1 MSVVGEK
8 RERILDPI
16 ARMSE
21 VLFGLIMA
29 LTFTTTLELTAG
41 RDDVRTLLVGVTGCN
56 IAWGLVDAVM
66 FLIASMIGRGH
77 GLLTIRAVR
86 AAARPDDAHRAIAA
100 ALPPVLSA
108 VLTRDDLDRV
118 RQRLVGMPDLAPP
131 TLTRDDWLGALA
143 VFLLV
148 FLSTCPVVVPFLF
161 FTDVGLAVRLSNVV
175 AIVMMFGVGY
185 TLAKHAGFSP
195 WRTGL
200 GFVALGVV
208 LVAITIA
215 LGG

>member
-1 MSVVGEK
+1 MRVSAQE
-8 RERILDPI
+8 REAILDPI

-41 RDDVRTLLVGVTGCN
+41 RDDVRTLLVGVIGCN

-66 FLIASMIGRGH
+66 YLIASLVGRGH
-77 GLLTIRAVR
+77 GFLAIRAVR
-86 AAARPDDAHRAIAA
+86 AATQPEDAHRLIVGAMPPLLSTFLTSDDVERVRLRLIAA
-100 ALPPVLSA
+100 
-108 VLTRDDLDRV
+108 TDIH
-118 RQRLVGMPDLAPP
+118 PP
-131 TLTRDDWLGALA
+131 TLTREDWLGAA
-143 VFLLV
+143 GVFLLV

-161 FTDVGLAVRLSNVV
+161 LTNVGVAVRLSNLV
-175 AIVMMFGVGY
+175 AILMMFAVGY
-185 TLAKHAGFSP
+185 TLARHAGFSP
-195 WRTGL
+195 WWTGL
-200 GFVALGVV
+200 AFVALGVA

>member
-1 MSVVGEK
+1 MSVAPEE
-8 RERILDPI
+8 RERVLDPI

-77 GLLTIRAVR
+77 GFLTIRAVR

-108 VLTRDDLDRV
+108 ILTRDDLDRV

-161 FTDVGLAVRLSNVV
+161 VADVGLAVRLSNLV
-175 AIVMMFGVGY
+175 AIVMMFGVGS
-185 TLAKHAGFSP
+185 TLARHAGFSP
-195 WRTGL
+195 WWTGL
-200 GFVALGVV
+200 AFVALGVV

>member
-1 MSVVGEK
+1 MIVSARE

-29 LTFTTTLELTAG
+29 LTFTTTLEVTAG
-41 RDDVRTLLVGVTGCN
+41 RDDVRTLLVGVIGCN

-66 FLIASMIGRGH
+66 YLIASMTGRGH
-77 GLLTIRAVR
+77 GFVTVRAVR
-86 AAARPDDAHRAIAA
+86 AAARQEDAHRAITGAITP
-100 ALPPVLSA
+100 LLSTI
-108 VLTRDDLDRV
+108 LTRDDIDLV
-118 RQRLVGMPDLAPP
+118 RQRLLAMPEIGPP

-148 FLSTCPVVVPFLF
+148 CVSTFPVVVPFLF
-161 FTDVGLAVRLSNVV
+161 FTDVRLAVRLSNLV
-175 AIVMMFGVGY
+175 AILMMFAIGY
-185 TLAKHAGFSP
+185 KLAKHAGFNP

-200 GFVALGVV
+200 AFVALGVV

>member
-1 MSVVGEK
+1 V
-8 RERILDPI
+8 I
-16 ARMSE
+16 
-21 VLFGLIMA
+21 
-29 LTFTTTLELTAG
+29 
-41 RDDVRTLLVGVTGCN
+41 GCN

-66 FLIASMIGRGH
+66 FLIASLTERGH
-77 GLLTIRAVR
+77 GFLTIRAVR
-86 AAARPDDAHRAIAA
+86 AAARPEDAHRVISGAM
-100 ALPPVLSA
+100 PPVLSA
-108 VLTRDDLDRV
+108 ILTREDLDRV
-118 RQRLVGMPDLAPP
+118 RQRLVAMPDVDSP

-148 FLSTCPVVVPFLF
+148 FLSTCPVVVPFLL
-161 FTDVGLAVRLSNVV
+161 FTDVPVAVRLSNTV

-185 TLAKHAGFSP
+185 TLARHAGFHP

-200 GFVALGVV
+200 GLVALGVV

>member
-1 MSVVGEK
+1 MSASRQE
-8 RERILDPI
+8 RERVLDPI

-29 LTFTTTLELTAG
+29 LTFTTTLEITAG
-41 RDDVRTLLVGVTGCN
+41 RDDVRTLLVGVLGCN

-66 FLIASMIGRGH
+66 FLVASVTERGH
-77 GLLTIRAVR
+77 EVLTMRDVR
-86 AAARPDDAHRAIAA
+86 AAVRQEDAHRAIAGA
-100 ALPPVLSA
+100 MPPFLSSS
-108 VLTRDDLDRV
+108 LTSDDLDRV
-118 RQRLVGMPDLAPP
+118 RQRLLARPHLDQP
-131 TLTRDDWLGALA
+131 MLMRDDWLGALA

-148 FLSTCPVVVPFLF
+148 FLSTLPIVIPFL
-161 FTDVGLAVRLSNVV
+161 VVANVQLAVRLSNLI
-175 AIVMMFGVGY
+175 AIVMMFAIGSTMARY
-185 TLAKHAGFSP
+185 AGISP

-200 GFVALGVV
+200 AFVVLGTV

>member
-1 MSVVGEK
+1 MTSSARK

-29 LTFTTTLELTAG
+29 LTFTMTLELTAE
-41 RDDVRTLLVGVTGCN
+41 RADVRMLLVGVIGCN

-66 FLIASMIGRGH
+66 YLIASLTERGRGF
-77 GLLTIRAVR
+77 LTIRAVR
-86 AAARPDDAHRAIAA
+86 GAARHDDAHAAITGAMA
-100 ALPPVLSA
+100 PILAGI
-108 VLTRDDLDRV
+108 LTQEDIDRV
-118 RQRLVGMPDLAPP
+118 RQRLVAMPDIEPP
-131 TLTRDDWLGALA
+131 RLTRQDWLGALA

-148 FLSTCPVVVPFLF
+148 FLSTFPVVIPFLF
-161 FTDVGLAVRLSNVV
+161 FTDVRVAVRLSNLV
-175 AIVMMFGVGY
+175 AIVMLFGVGY
-185 TLAKHAGFSP
+185 TLARHAGFNP
-195 WRTGL
+195 LKTGL
-200 GFVALGVV
+200 GLVALGVA